1 MYVLVQ
7 KEMSGNESLSEKREV
22 AEVLE
27 ELEEQRLLFA
37 GWELG

>member
-1 MYVLVQ
+1 MRV
-7 KEMSGNESLSEKREV
+7 LSEKREV

-27 ELEEQRLLFA
+27 ELEEQRLLFP

>member
-1 MYVLVQ
+1 MRV
-7 KEMSGNESLSEKREV
+7 LSEKREV